1 MVVKRKPVN
10 VEEFIQEGGS
20 EAQIAASP
28 MSVPSIVVNTLSRK
42 ASSPVVIPG
51 SSTMLER
58 SDEEVKGLKLRL
70 SVELIAEIDAAVKRR
85 RPSPSRHQ
93 WILEA
98 IYEKL
103 SREAPESNL
112 NS

>member
-10 VEEFIQEGGS
+10 VEEFIQDGGS
-20 EAQIAASP
+20 MPQ
-28 MSVPSIVVNTLSRK
+28 VVEPK
-42 ASSPVVIPG
+42 KK
-51 SSTMLER
+51 LEDL

-70 SVELIAEIDAAVKRR
+70 PVALLAEIDAAVKSR
-85 RPSPSRHQ
+85 RPAPSRHQ

-103 SREAPESNL
+103 SRDAAE
-112 NS
+112 

>member
-20 EAQIAASP
+20 EAQLAASP
-28 MSVPSIVVNTLSRK
+28 ITVPEI
-42 ASSPVVIPG
+42 A
-51 SSTMLER
+51 
-58 SDEEVKGLKLRL
+58 DDEVKGLKLRL
-70 SVELIAEIDAAVKRR
+70 SVQLLAEIDAAVKRR
-85 RPSPSRHQ
+85 RPAPSRHQ

-103 SREAPESNL
+103 SRGTPEG
-112 NS
+112 

>member
-20 EAQIAASP
+20 EAQIAVPPLSVAS
-28 MSVPSIVVNTLSRK
+28 MVVNTLSGK
-42 ASSPVVIPG
+42 VSNPVVSPG
-51 SSTMLER
+51 SSTMPER

-70 SVELIAEIDAAVKRR
+70 PVELLAEIDAAVKRR
-85 RPSPSRHQ
+85 RPAPSRHQ

-103 SREAPESNL
+103 SSE
-112 NS
+112 

>member
-20 EAQIAASP
+20 EAPIAASILTV
-28 MSVPSIVVNTLSRK
+28 SSKV
-42 ASSPVVIPG
+42 SSPV
-51 SSTMLER
+51 TER

-70 SVELIAEIDAAVKRR
+70 SVELLADIDAAVKRR
-85 RPSPSRHQ
+85 RPAPSRHQ

-103 SREAPESNL
+103 AKETPESNQS
-112 NS
+112 N

>member
-10 VEEFIQEGGS
+10 VEEFIQDGGS
-20 EAQIAASP
+20 MPQVAVA
-28 MSVPSIVVNTLSRK
+28 VPKQKTEEL
-42 ASSPVVIPG
+42 
-51 SSTMLER
+51 

-70 SVELIAEIDAAVKRR
+70 PVALLAEIDAAVKSR
-85 RPSPSRHQ
+85 RPAPSRHQ

-103 SREAPESNL
+103 SRDAAE
-112 NS
+112 

>member
-1 MVVKRKPVN
+1 MVVRRKPTN

-20 EAQIAASP
+20 VAQVVVPQNEAEALAEE
-28 MSVPSIVVNTLSRK
+28 
-42 ASSPVVIPG
+42 G
-51 SSTMLER
+51 
-58 SDEEVKGLKLRL
+58 EVKGLKLRL
-70 SVELIAEIDAAVKRR
+70 AVELLAEVDAAVKRR
-85 RPSPSRHQ
+85 RPAPSRHQ

-103 SREAPESNL
+103 ERET

>member
-20 EAQIAASP
+20 VPQIA
-28 MSVPSIVVNTLSRK
+28 VPQPKL
-42 ASSPVVIPG
+42 A
-51 SSTMLER
+51 ER
-58 SDEEVKGLKLRL
+58 SEEEEVKGLKLRL
-70 SVELIAEIDAAVKRR
+70 PTDLLAEIDAAVKRR

-103 SREAPESNL
+103 SKETPESNL
-112 NS
+112 EN

>member
-10 VEEFIQEGGS
+10 VEEFIQDGGS
-20 EAQIAASP
+20 EAQITALPIAVAES
-28 MSVPSIVVNTLSRK
+28 
-42 ASSPVVIPG
+42 AD
-51 SSTMLER
+51 
-58 SDEEVKGLKLRL
+58 DEIKGLKLRL
-70 SVELIAEIDAAVKRR
+70 PVELLAEIDAAVKRR

-103 SREAPESNL
+103 GRETPESNL
-112 NS
+112 IS

>member
-10 VEEFIQEGGS
+10 VEEFIQDGGS
-20 EAQIAASP
+20 MPQVA
-28 MSVPSIVVNTLSRK
+28 VPK
-42 ASSPVVIPG
+42 QK
-51 SSTMLER
+51 LEDG

-70 SVELIAEIDAAVKRR
+70 PVDLLAEIAAAVKSR
-85 RPSPSRHQ
+85 RPAPSRHQ

-103 SREAPESNL
+103 ARDTVR
-112 NS
+112 

>member
-10 VEEFIQEGGS
+10 VEEFIHEGGS
-20 EAQIAASP
+20 EAQIATSLLT
-28 MSVPSIVVNTLSRK
+28 VPS
-42 ASSPVVIPG
+42 PVP
-51 SSTMLER
+51 SMMTER

-70 SVELIAEIDAAVKRR
+70 SVELLAEIDAAVKRR
-85 RPSPSRHQ
+85 RPAPSRHQ

-103 SREAPESNL
+103 ARETPESNQ
-112 NS
+112 SS

>member
-10 VEEFIQEGGS
+10 VEEFIQDGGS
-20 EAQIAASP
+20 MPQVV
-28 MSVPSIVVNTLSRK
+28 VPKQN
-42 ASSPVVIPG
+42 PE
-51 SSTMLER
+51 ER

-70 SVELIAEIDAAVKRR
+70 PVDLLAEIDAAVKSR
-85 RPSPSRHQ
+85 RPAPSRHQ

-103 SREAPESNL
+103 SKDAAE
-112 NS
+112 

>member
-10 VEEFIQEGGS
+10 VEEFIQDGGS
-20 EAQIAASP
+20 
-28 MSVPSIVVNTLSRK
+28 
-42 ASSPVVIPG
+42 IPQ
-51 SSTMLER
+51 LVALPKKLADL

-70 SVELIAEIDAAVKRR
+70 PLDLLAEVDAAVKSR
-85 RPSPSRHQ
+85 RPAPSRHQ

-103 SREAPESNL
+103 SRDTVR
-112 NS
+112 